1 MSRLVFTVFLTLFFG
16 YGHSQVSALLN
27 ERANEFL
34 ATLSDGQLEEV
45 MHSFED
51 SARLKWNN
59 LPVGM
64 EPRTGLRFG
73 DMSSE
78 SKIALHHV
86 LGTILSSQGYLKVIS
101 IMQLD
106 DILNQL
112 VETAYSDGKFDKET
126 YDRIRDLDWAYDNF
140 YVACFGDPGDEA
152 PWGMS
157 FGGHHLALNATVNG
171 ELISL
176 TPLFMGTDPAEVR
189 SGKYSGWRVL
199 SKEEDYGFMLLQ
211 SLDENQLTSA
221 VLDQEVPRDI
231 ITNPRGPQRID
242 STYGISGKDMT
253 DVQRELLKLVI
264 SEYVHNVEHTYAHN
278 LYDRILKS
286 GVENVHFA
294 WIGSL
299 TTGEPHYY
307 IINSPD
313 ILIEY
318 DNYPNNGNHIHV
330 VMRTKD
336 GDFGADLLREHYL
349 NSEHH
354 KERKD

>member
-1 MSRLVFTVFLTLFFG
+1 MSRLFLVAAFTLFCG
-16 YGHSQVSALLN
+16 LSYSQVSDLLN
-27 ERANEFL
+27 ERAAHFL
-34 ATLSDGQLEEV
+34 STLDEAQAEEV
-45 MHSFED
+45 MYAFDD

-64 EPRTGLRFG
+64 EPRAGLRFG
-73 DMSSE
+73 DMSSD
-78 SKIALHHV
+78 SKVALHHV

-112 VETAYSDGKFDKET
+112 VDTAYSNGRFDKET

-140 YVACFGDPGDEA
+140 YVACFGEPGSNA

-157 FGGHHLALNATVNG
+157 FGGHHLALNVTVTGNM
-171 ELISL
+171 ISL

-211 SLDENQLTSA
+211 SLDEDQLASA
-221 VLDQEVPRDI
+221 VLNQEVPRDI

-253 DVQRELLKLVI
+253 EVQRELLKLVI
-264 SEYVHNVEHTYAHN
+264 SEYVHNVEHTYAHA
-278 LYDRILKS
+278 LYDGVLKS
-286 GVENVHFA
+286 GIENVHFA

-299 TTGEPHYY
+299 TSGEPHYY

-318 DNYPNNGNHIHV
+318 DNYPNNGNHIHAI
-330 VMRTKD
+330 MRKKD

-354 KERKD
+354 KSGKN